1 MQSTLALIYMKRGSL
16 KDCEDVLDVEVEV
29 LERLK
34 RSSEV
39 SDAVTVCFVF
49 LGTNILVNL
58 I

>member
-16 KDCEDVLDVEVEV
+16 KDCEDNVLDVEVEV

-49 LGTNILVNL
+49 FWHKYIG
-58 I
+58 

>member
-39 SDAVTVCFVF
+39 SDAATVCFVF
-49 LGTNILVNL
+49 FGTI
-58 I
+58 IG